1 MKIAEDTTE
10 LAGAFF
16 DYGVPVSDVKI
27 TSASRKCKAISP
39 LVETHQQKHPKEGND
54 QVGGFFLFPLYST
67 SDLFVLTF
75 IFEFNSFD

>member
-27 TSASRKCKAISP
+27 SSASRKGKAISP
-39 LVETHQQKHPKEGND
+39 LVETQQQKLPKEDDD
-54 QVGGFFLFPLYST
+54 QVGDSSLFHYILLPIYLFSNLYSN
-67 SDLFVLTF
+67 LTL
-75 IFEFNSFD
+75 D